1 VTDPN
6 TWSSIDDSNNQSP
19 PDGWPEGM
27 MPSGVNNSARA
38 MMGGLRRWYERANVC
53 GVVTGTGNAV
63 ILTYDYVPDL
73 ETGDVVHF
81 MPTAA
86 NTGPATLDVGNGPV
100 PIFLGTTALRGGEL
114 QQAVM
119 AMAVFSDDGHFYLSS
134 PAAGPTVSGL
144 PLIASQGTPNA
155 QTLTYTSGAPT
166 ALVVGDRFTFVPAVA
181 DNTGPVTLNIQG
193 LGAHPVLADTLPLVG
208 GEMQQY
214 AVLDVVWDGLQFQLL
229 NPGLQALSATYL
241 PIAGGSMTGGLTV
254 PTLGVTGTSSL
265 NGAVTA
271 NAINASTVAA
281 SGAISASTAAI
292 SGAIT
297 GGSVAAPTITGTSVV
312 NATQYQCGGIAFC
325 TQSGALRSIADTGG
339 TSNITMYT
347 TGENYYDNQSHNF
360 RSRGASATY
369 AIFNGTGTYNN
380 SGSWITISD
389 AELKTNVA
397 PYERGLEAVLQL
409 APVSFEYAAGP
420 FREAGTTRYGF
431 VAQDVEP
438 VIPEMVG
445 RLEIDEQQ
453 VATLAPGMLVPILV
467 NCIKELAARIE
478 ALEAR

>member
-1 VTDPN
+1 MTDPN
-6 TWSSIDDSNNQSP
+6 TWSPIDDSNNQSS

-38 MMGGLRRWYERANVC
+38 MMGGLRRWYERANAHL
-53 GVVTGTGNAV
+53 GALGTENAL
-63 ILTYDYVPDL
+63 IVPYSAVDPIA
-73 ETGDVVHF
+73 GDTF
-81 MPTAA
+81 LISPTSQ
-86 NTGPATLDVGNGPV
+86 NTGPATLDVGTGAM
-100 PIFLGTTALRGGEL
+100 PIRFRGEALLRGGEL
-114 QQAVM
+114 QPSVPTLF
-119 AMAVFSDDGHFYLSS
+119 VFGGDGNWYLGP
-134 PAAGPTVSGL
+134 PAGGPTVSSL
-144 PLIASQGTPNA
+144 PLIGSLGTPNA

-166 ALVVGDRFTFVPAVA
+166 ALVVGDRFTFFPLVA

-193 LGAHPVLADTLPLVG
+193 LGAYPVLADTLPLVG

-214 AVLDVVWDGLQFQLL
+214 AVLDVVWDGTQFQLL

-241 PIAGGSMTGGLTV
+241 PITGGSMTGGLTV
-254 PTLGVTGTSSL
+254 PTLAVTGTSSL

-281 SGAISASTAAI
+281 SGAISAATAAI
-292 SGAIT
+292 GGAIT

-312 NATQYQCGGIAFC
+312 NAAQYQVGGIAFC
-325 TQSGALRSIADTGG
+325 TQSGALRTIYDTGG
-339 TSNITMYT
+339 TSNIAMYT
-347 TGENYYDNQSHNF
+347 TGENYYDNQQHIF

-369 AIFNGTGTYNN
+369 AIFNGAGTYNN
-380 SGSWITISD
+380 SGSWSTISD
-389 AELKTNVA
+389 ADYKTNVA

-409 APVSFEYAAGP
+409 APVSFEYAGGP

-445 RLEIDEQQ
+445 RIEIDEQQ
-453 VATLAPGMLVPILV
+453 IATLAPGMLVPILV
-467 NCIKELAARIE
+467 NCIKELTARIQ
-478 ALEAR
+478 ALEAK

>member
-1 VTDPN
+1 
-6 TWSSIDDSNNQSP
+6 
-19 PDGWPEGM
+19 
-27 MPSGVNNSARA
+27 MPSGLNDACRA
-38 MMGGLRRWYERANVC
+38 MMGGLRRWYERANAHL
-53 GVVTGTGNAV
+53 GALGTENAL
-63 ILTYDYVPDL
+63 IVPYSAVDPIA
-73 ETGDVVHF
+73 GDTF
-81 MPTAA
+81 LISPTSQ
-86 NTGPATLDVGNGPV
+86 NTGPATLDVGTGAM
-100 PIFLGTTALRGGEL
+100 PIRFRGEALLRGGEL
-114 QQAVM
+114 QPSVPTLF
-119 AMAVFSDDGHFYLSS
+119 VFGGDGNWYLGP
-134 PAAGPTVSGL
+134 PAGGPTVSSL
-144 PLIASQGTPNA
+144 PLIGSLGTPNA

-166 ALVVGDRFTFVPAVA
+166 ALVVGDRFTFFPLVA

-193 LGAHPVLADTLPLVG
+193 LGAYPVSVDATTALVG

-214 AVLDVVWDGLQFQLL
+214 AVLDVVFDGIQFHLL

-241 PIAGGSMTGGLTV
+241 RITGGSMTGGLTV
-254 PTLGVTGTSSL
+254 PTLAVTGTSSL

-281 SGAISASTAAI
+281 SGAISAATAAI
-292 SGAIT
+292 GGAIT

-325 TQSGALRSIADTGG
+325 TQSGAFRSIADTGG

-360 RSRGASATY
+360 RSRGGGATY
-369 AIFNGTGTYNN
+369 AIFNGAGTYNN

-409 APVSFEYAAGP
+409 APVSFEYAGGP

-445 RLEIDEQQ
+445 RIEIDEQQ
-453 VATLAPGMLVPILV
+453 IATLAPGMLVPILV
-467 NCIKELAARIE
+467 NCIKELTARIQ
-478 ALEAR
+478 ALEAK